1 LPWTQFYYGDMDY
14 YIDIKLKKVPTSGN
28 PRLFKLVAQ
37 LQEDEIEPIPAGYQ
51 KRPPIIPE
59 QTNAPLTNVYL
70 EQDVFWD
77 DITQNAG
84 VYDWFR
90 SKSFRIGEQTNLQF
104 YIYWYNESDVYV
116 DQIAIYNEKYRDAF
130 ITNKIDFGTDVE
142 TPLQDAYLNSSE
154 PIDSRL
160 QDFYYDE
167 PFMLTARA
175 RGKLQNAIPSILG
188 GPTTIH
194 VNGATGNLPEY
205 FLHFEHKYARESQN
219 APNKNYVLFNM
230 YPFIENDEYDQTI
243 VQRRLNDL
251 IKCSSFGGSHE
262 SLSYN
267 YAGLF
272 PSQIAAQQYDTE
284 PENDLPLFMT
294 LQVHAEHEL
303 DANGNYVQNLVGGKR
318 PPTKDEIF
326 AMGNLSLAYGVKGFM
341 YYMVPTRSEERAN
354 GKRWGTYGLFDQN
367 EPPNYP
373 KYNYL
378 TKAGTWQNPALEQD
392 TNERYTAVREFISSV
407 KPMESSLLKLKW
419 LGAKYWDETVAAPYP
434 WINSVQTSVNSNFTN
449 PDNEEMVQTGYFEE
463 YSHLTGY
470 NPKSKYIYIVNR
482 RCNTQGSDNSNRY
495 IRFTIDSTVASNY
508 TNIKVTNLKTGQTFF
523 TSKNSLF
530 TLFLNA
536 GDGTLLKFEPTILAG
551 GTLVA
556 NETIR
561 SGSNTVDTT
570 LVVPQNVKLTINAG
584 ANLTFMKSGKL
595 LILDGQLEVKGTPT
609 NKVEFDFVAKHWSAA
624 NGIFAYRTPLKIS
637 NAIIKNA
644 SCGIYSHVSPGD
656 TIDGVSTE
664 NTHTGISLYYSYN
677 YGSDNTVIRNSSF
690 EDSQLW
696 GITMVGPKPRLHN
709 NFFTNITEHALR
721 AYTGSAP
728 RLLKTADTVGN
739 NRFYLNGTS
748 IYAVNSTPILGM
760 IDSKE
765 NYIGGN
771 CFYAD
776 TTSLWT
782 VNETTGLDYEIDAYG
797 NDWGTTDPSE
807 FRIIL
812 GSGITVNTDGFN
824 SDCSGIWLNP
834 NMLSGGSS
842 SPKQME
848 SGGDPDSIKTLIK
861 DVKRMIVQGQLRD
874 ALVVL
879 TDIING
885 TADVRYKKSAV
896 SLIPQCYE
904 FVNMSELKSN
914 LLTIRN
920 VGGLFKF
927 TTMLLMNVDTEN
939 MDTYK
944 QEILNA
950 GNNKMYGAG
959 ENSEE
964 VMMIYN
970 NLLEEKYK
978 SSGAIDTV
986 GKVTPLLTYLN
997 SNFPTSEYTKSANL
1011 LFSEV
1016 SNISVPGNST
1026 MNKPQINSAES
1037 MEMDYCLYNNYPN
1050 PFNPETVIKFSLK
1063 EKSNVTLD
1071 VYNIAGQK
1079 VAELV
1084 SGEMEKG
1091 FYERKFDGT
1100 KLSSGV
1106 YIFRLSA
1113 QSLENGNLKYSK
1125 TMKSLLLK

>member
-1 LPWTQFYYGDMDY
+1 MDTTFRNYTVSDLKTDSVYYTTNDGWVT
-14 YIDIKLKKVPTSGN
+14 IFLKAGHGTLIK
-28 PRLFKLVAQ
+28 
-37 LQEDEIEPIPAGYQ
+37 IEP
-51 KRPPIIPE
+51 
-59 QTNAPLTNVYL
+59 T
-70 EQDVFWD
+70 
-77 DITQNAG
+77 
-84 VYDWFR
+84 
-90 SKSFRIGEQTNLQF
+90 
-104 YIYWYNESDVYV
+104 
-116 DQIAIYNEKYRDAF
+116 
-130 ITNKIDFGTDVE
+130 
-142 TPLQDAYLNSSE
+142 
-154 PIDSRL
+154 
-160 QDFYYDE
+160 
-167 PFMLTARA
+167 
-175 RGKLQNAIPSILG
+175 
-188 GPTTIH
+188 
-194 VNGATGNLPEY
+194 
-205 FLHFEHKYARESQN
+205 
-219 APNKNYVLFNM
+219 
-230 YPFIENDEYDQTI
+230 
-243 VQRRLNDL
+243 
-251 IKCSSFGGSHE
+251 
-262 SLSYN
+262 
-267 YAGLF
+267 
-272 PSQIAAQQYDTE
+272 
-284 PENDLPLFMT
+284 
-294 LQVHAEHEL
+294 
-303 DANGNYVQNLVGGKR
+303 
-318 PPTKDEIF
+318 
-326 AMGNLSLAYGVKGFM
+326 
-341 YYMVPTRSEERAN
+341 
-354 GKRWGTYGLFDQN
+354 
-367 EPPNYP
+367 
-373 KYNYL
+373 
-378 TKAGTWQNPALEQD
+378 
-392 TNERYTAVREFISSV
+392 
-407 KPMESSLLKLKW
+407 
-419 LGAKYWDETVAAPYP
+419 
-434 WINSVQTSVNSNFTN
+434 VQT
-449 PDNEEMVQTGYFEE
+449 
-463 YSHLTGY
+463 
-470 NPKSKYIYIVNR
+470 
-482 RCNTQGSDNSNRY
+482 
-495 IRFTIDSTVASNY
+495 
-508 TNIKVTNLKTGQTFF
+508 
-523 TSKNSLF
+523 
-530 TLFLNA
+530 
-536 GDGTLLKFEPTILAG
+536 G

-570 LVVPQNVKLTINAG
+570 LVVPQNVKLTVNAG

-609 NKVEFDFVAKHWSAA
+609 NKVEFNFVAKNWSAA
-624 NGIFAYRTPLKIS
+624 NGIFAYRTPLKIN

-696 GITMVGPKPRLHN
+696 GITMVGSKPRLHN

-728 RLLKTADTVGN
+728 MLLKTADTVGN

-782 VNETTGLDYEIDAYG
+782 VNETPGLDYEIDAYG

-807 FRIIL
+807 FRIIS
-812 GSGITVNTDGFN
+812 GSGITVNTDGYN

-834 NMLSGGSS
+834 NMLSGGSL

-927 TTMLLMNVDTEN
+927 TTRLLMNIDTEN

-959 ENSEE
+959 DNSEE

-978 SSGAIDTV
+978 SSGVIDTV
-986 GKVTPLLTYLN
+986 GKVTPMLTYLN

-1016 SNISVPGNST
+1016 SNNSVPGNGP
-1026 MNKPQINSAES
+1026 MNKPQVSGTKSEGIEY
-1037 MEMDYCLYNNYPN
+1037 DYNLYNNYPN

-1063 EKSNVTLD
+1063 EKSNVTLT
-1071 VYNIAGQK
+1071 VFNIAGQK

-1091 FYERKFDGT
+1091 MYEKRFNGT

-1113 QSLENGNLKYSK
+1113 QSLEHANVNFTK
-1125 TMKSLLLK
+1125 TMKALLLK